1 MQRVDKKLES
11 KPTAVLILADFSDGS
26 WHAISFAMQFLYS
39 PNSKLFILQT
49 FQSPKFG
56 IFMTRN
62 ILPRLKKITTHELNT
77 LKSKLLAN
85 YNINNEHIELLSFKG
100 ELASVLQNKL
110 DLKYSYNIVIGT
122 FSSFADSS
130 TMQSFCLTKVLNRSK
145 NALFILPKKFKQKE
159 NRKILFVGNPL
170 KVPTT
175 QIKNQILKICQ
186 KSDSELDILFVVE
199 EKSQKMQKEM
209 QHFFENYFKEV
220 KYEINYVKNRS
231 VCSGMKYFVKNDCK
245 DLIIVERN

>member
-1 MQRVDKKLES
+1 MKRTDKYLES

-62 ILPRLKKITTHELNT
+62 ILPQLKKITTYELNT
-77 LKSKLLAN
+77 LKTKLLAN
-85 YNINNEHIELLSFKG
+85 YNIENEHIELLSFKG
-100 ELASVLQNKL
+100 ELANVLQNKL

-122 FSSFADSS
+122 YSSFANSS
-130 TMQSFCLTKVLNRSK
+130 TMQNLCLTKVLNCSK

-159 NRKILFVGNPL
+159 SRKILFVGNSH
-170 KVPTT
+170 KVPST
-175 QIKNQILKICQ
+175 QIKNQILKICK
-186 KSDSELDILFVVE
+186 KSNSELDILVVVKE
-199 EKSQKMQKEM
+199 ESQQMQM
-209 QHFFENYFKEV
+209 DVQHFFENYFKDV
-220 KYEINYVKNRS
+220 NYEINFVKNRS
-231 VCSGMKYFVKNDCK
+231 VCSGMKSFVKNDCK

>member
-1 MQRVDKKLES
+1 MKRADKYLES

-62 ILPRLKKITTHELNT
+62 ILPQLKKITTYELNT
-77 LKSKLLAN
+77 LKTKLLAN
-85 YNINNEHIELLSFKG
+85 YNIENEHIELLSFKG
-100 ELASVLQNKL
+100 ELANVLQNKL

-122 FSSFADSS
+122 YSSFANSS
-130 TMQSFCLTKVLNRSK
+130 TMQNLCLTKVLNCSK

-159 NRKILFVGNPL
+159 SRKILFVGNSH
-170 KVPTT
+170 KVPST
-175 QIKNQILKICQ
+175 QIKNQILKICK
-186 KSDSELDILFVVE
+186 KSNSELDILVVVKE
-199 EKSQKMQKEM
+199 ESQQMQM
-209 QHFFENYFKEV
+209 DVQHFFENYFKDV
-220 KYEINYVKNRS
+220 NYEINFVKNKS
-231 VCSGMKYFVKNDCK
+231 VCSGMKSFVKNDCK

>member
-1 MQRVDKKLES
+1 MESVDKYLES

-56 IFMTRN
+56 MFMTRN

-85 YNINNEHIELLSFKG
+85 YNIKNEHIELLSFKG
-100 ELASVLQNKL
+100 ELASVLHNKL

-130 TMQSFCLTKVLNRSK
+130 TIQSFCLTKVLNRSR

-159 NRKILFVGNPL
+159 SKKILFVGNPL
-170 KVPTT
+170 KIPTT

-186 KSDSELDILFVVE
+186 KSNSELDILFVVKE
-199 EKSQKMQKEM
+199 EPQKMHEDAQ
-209 QHFFENYFKEV
+209 QFFEKYFKDV
-220 KYEINYVKNRS
+220 NYDINYVKNRS
-231 VCSGMKYFVKNDCK
+231 VCSGIKSFVKNDCK